1 MARDYGKKGVTMKK
15 KYGNVLV
22 LIGCFCAVYCASEE
36 FIKPKSAPKSKKSVS
51 EQQCI
56 ELDGDLIVGGTQLSG
71 ALIDLSKAVFT
82 ITQAAVTRVNDYA
95 CGEKGGLGKG
105 ERAALYAKKIKIKE
119 KVEACIDRIQ
129 AMTASLTELTNSL
142 SQ

>member
-1 MARDYGKKGVTMKK
+1 MKK
-15 KYGNVLV
+15 KYTSLLV
-22 LIGCFCAVYCASEE
+22 IIFGIGAACSVCQE
-36 FIKPKSAPKSKKSVS
+36 FIKPKTEIKSKKSVS

-56 ELDGDLIVGGTQLSG
+56 ELDGDLIVCGTQLSG
-71 ALIDLSKAVFT
+71 ALIDFSKAVFT

-95 CGEKGGLGKG
+95 CGEKRGASKA
-105 ERAALYAKKIKIKE
+105 ERTALYAKKMKIKE
-119 KVEACIDRIQ
+119 KVEAYIDRML